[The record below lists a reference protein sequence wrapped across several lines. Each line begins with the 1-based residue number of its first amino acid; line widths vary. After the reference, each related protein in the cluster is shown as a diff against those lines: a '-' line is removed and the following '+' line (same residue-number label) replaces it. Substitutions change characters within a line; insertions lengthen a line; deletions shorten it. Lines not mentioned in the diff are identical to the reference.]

1 MSPERNHIT
10 SQETIDLS
18 KLRFIVRSKWIWIA
32 LLLLLSNGA
41 AFMYIRYTKELF
53 ESESEIKLDIK
64 QDATELGIRDLVPER
79 QQINLIS
86 AEIETIKSK
95 LFLSRVIDS
104 LKLNITYL
112 SIGKFLNTDLHKS
125 TPFTVIPTVTN
136 PAILNNLILIEPEDN
151 HQYALTIPAY
161 SKPVKGKFNEEL
173 ATTDFRFII
182 QRTGIAF
189 EPQNKYAFVISSH
202 EAVLDYMLRN
212 LTVEPLNVNANTI
225 RVAFKDTNPFKARD
239 VVNGIDSIYLQYSN
253 AQKNLAN
260 QQKIAWLNG
269 ELKRLE
275 TQMEEYESYL
285 ENFTLRNRTYSLS
298 DELKKT
304 ISRINRLDSQRYELS
319 RRIAEINRLAD
330 ALQTGNFFLSVA
342 QRTLLPDNV
351 ARSLEKLQELQL
363 ETTRLVLSYQPGTL
377 AYRQRQQE
385 IETLRKKITEQ
396 ISDLK
401 SDLLI
406 RLGELTKAQ
415 SKLEQEF
422 SALPDKNTQ
431 FNKQARYYKLYEEFY
446 LTLMQKKSE
455 FEIAMAGSTPDFKIL
470 STATMP
476 QKPISPNKLLVY
488 AAGFVAGIFLSVL
501 FVGAVYLIDD
511 KITNIAEVEKFSGV
525 PLLGTIPVFRR
536 SDGNGLFIQQH
547 PRSMVSEA
555 LRSLR
560 TNLDFINPD
569 KRNKII
575 SISSTIS
582 GEGKSFLASNLG
594 GMLAL
599 SGKKVILLDLDM
611 RKPPSLKED
620 GNANDKGIS
629 TILIQKHS
637 WSECLRQT
645 SVENFQ
651 YIPPGPQ
658 PPNPAELLL
667 HEEFHTLLNELKKT
681 YDFILMDTPPIGLV
695 TDGIMAIRQSDL
707 AIYVFRAN
715 YSKKEFFNTLKRIM
729 RIHKFSHLTAVLN
742 ALPASTDNA
751 YGYGYY
757 EDHKPKVFKKLL
769 KRSV

>member
-1 MSPERNHIT
+1 MW
-10 SQETIDLS
+10 
-18 KLRFIVRSKWIWIA
+18 IV
-32 LLLLLSNGA
+32 LLLMLTNGA
-41 AFMYIRYTKELF
+41 AIMYVRYTKELF

-64 QDATELGIRDLVPER
+64 QDATELGIRDMLPER
-79 QQINLIS
+79 QQVNIIS

-104 LKLNITYL
+104 LKLDVTYL
-112 SIGKFLNTDLHKS
+112 SIGKFLNTDLHKAS
-125 TPFTVIPTVTN
+125 PFIVTHHISN
-136 PAILNNLILIEPEDN
+136 PALLNSLILIEPTDN
-151 HQYALTIPAY
+151 NSYLLTIPIY
-161 SKPVKGKFNEEL
+161 NKQVKGQFNEAL
-173 ATTDFRFII
+173 KTPDFTFII
-182 QRTGIAF
+182 RLSGTAF
-189 EPQNKYAFVISSH
+189 EPQNKYAFVINSH
-202 EAVLDYMLRN
+202 EAVLNYIINN
-212 LTVEPLNVNANTI
+212 LTVEPLNVSANTI
-225 RVAFKDTNPFKARD
+225 RVAFKDTNPFKAQD
-239 VVNGIDSIYLQYSN
+239 IVNGIDSIYLQYSN

-260 QQKIAWLNG
+260 QQKIAWLNN
-269 ELKRLE
+269 ELQRIE
-275 TQMEEYESYL
+275 DQMEQYESYL

-304 ISRINRLDSQRYELS
+304 IVQINRLDSQRYELN
-319 RRIAEINRLAD
+319 RRIAEINRLSD
-330 ALQTGNFFLSVA
+330 ALLTDNFFLSIT
-342 QRTLLPDNV
+342 QRTLLPENV
-351 ARSLEKLQELQL
+351 IRNLDKLQELQL
-363 ETTRLVLSYQPGTL
+363 ETTRLMLSYQPGTL
-377 AYRQRQQE
+377 AYRQKQHE
-385 IETLRKKITEQ
+385 IETLRKKIADQ

-401 SDLLI
+401 SDLLT
-406 RLGELTKAQ
+406 RLADLTKAQ
-415 SKLEQEF
+415 TKLEQQF
-422 SALPDKNTQ
+422 SSLPDKNTQ

-470 STATMP
+470 STATLP

-488 AAGFVAGIFLSVL
+488 AAGFVVGLFLSIL

-511 KITNIAEVEKFSGV
+511 RITRIAEVEKYSGV
-525 PLLGTIPVFRR
+525 PLLGAIPAFRR
-536 SDGNGLFIQQH
+536 SIGNGLFIQHH

-560 TNLDFINPD
+560 TNLDFISPE
-569 KRNKII
+569 KRNKVI

-620 GNANDKGIS
+620 GMLNDKGIS
-629 TILIQKHS
+629 TLLIRKHS
-637 WSECLRQT
+637 WSECVRQT
-645 SVENFQ
+645 SVENFH

-667 HEEFHTLLNELKKT
+667 LEEFHALLNDLKKA
-681 YDFILMDTPPIGLV
+681 YDYILMDTPPIGLV
-695 TDGIMAIRQSDL
+695 TDGIMAIRQSDV

-715 YSKKEFFNTLKRIM
+715 YSRKEFFNTLKRII

-742 ALPASTDNA
+742 ALPASTDSA

-757 EDHKPKVFKKLL
+757 QDQEPKVFKNLL
-769 KRSV
+769 RRSV